1 MDFSGHLA
9 DADLQLTRAGFTSS
23 LWIPEF
29 GWENEAEELAMTPE
43 QPQLLA
49 AIQLFNQLFICAL
62 MRAWVHL
69 AAEMQAGKTGVITT
83 FIRLLLANAA
93 KLRVKPNRIFI
104 LTGMNDDAWKKQ
116 TRQRMPFQ
124 IREGVQHSKGLGR
137 VAAALHKLLEKDGTD
152 TLSNVL
158 VVLDESH
165 IAASE
170 RNQPYKQIWATLQR
184 LCPMDKWQE
193 RNIRIITISATDPAK
208 VMAISTETPLPTA
221 VVRLQTTER
230 YQSVQKLVESG
241 RIRYLDDFGDLH
253 MCSKEFR
260 TGVACGCKGHRHL
273 PIAISEIMRSVIEDY
288 EGEPLYHVLRPRMG
302 KQMDVVPLLREA
314 FPDAEVI
321 CWDASANSARAAAGA
336 GGDDTTS
343 TADLDDINEILS
355 EPPATTTFIVLK
367 NMFYA
372 AKTLDDTHVGILY
385 DRVGGKDDTNLQSLM
400 GRACGYEKSG
410 RTIVYSSKQTVRN
423 YLECWRELCSNPSA
437 PLLVNIPASHLDRKM
452 TGVRATTET
461 RGRVAKLSVA
471 ASVMTPL
478 GKPSGDVA
486 AAGGGSSPRAKA
498 NEENF
503 DSEWREFKTLAEA
516 KGFGPH
522 IRTPRLE
529 NGFYQTSTTKGAK
542 TLRYDEVMAMKGG
555 KKTANLPWKSLEI
568 GASVHRLYV
577 GYKNISDPASSVFVV
592 RRLTRRV

>member
-9 DADLQLTRAGFTSS
+9 DAELQLTRAGFTSS

-29 GWENEAEELAMTPE
+29 GWENDTEELTMTPE

-49 AIQLFNQLFICAL
+49 AIQLFNQLFVCAL
-62 MRAWVHL
+62 VRAWAHL

-83 FIRLLLANAA
+83 FIRLLLANAT
-93 KLRVKPNRIFI
+93 KLRIKPNRIFI
-104 LTGMNDDAWKKQ
+104 LTGMSDDAWKKQ
-116 TRQRMPFQ
+116 TRQRMPYQ
-124 IREGVQHSKGLGR
+124 IREGVQHSKGLGK
-137 VAAALHKLLEKDGTD
+137 VAMALHKLLEKDGTE

-184 LCPMDKWQE
+184 LCPMEKWQE

-208 VMAISTETPLPTA
+208 VMAISTDTPLPAA

-230 YQSVQKLVESG
+230 YQSIQKLVEAN
-241 RIRYLDDFGDLH
+241 RIRYLDSFGDLH

-260 TGVACGCKGHRHL
+260 TGAACGCKGHRHL
-273 PIAISEIMRSVIEDY
+273 PVAISEIMRSIVEDY
-288 EGEPLYHVLRPRMG
+288 EGEPLYHILRPRMG
-302 KQMDVVPLLREA
+302 KQMDVVPLLRDA
-314 FPDAEVI
+314 FPEAEVI
-321 CWDASANSARAAAGA
+321 CWDATANSARAAAG
-336 GGDDTTS
+336 GGDDGTS
-343 TADLDDINEILS
+343 TAEMEDINDILS
-355 EPPATTTFIVLK
+355 EPPTTTTFIILK

-400 GRACGYEKSG
+400 GRACGYEKSE
-410 RTIVYSSKQTVRN
+410 RTIVYTSKQTVRN
-423 YLECWRELCSNPSA
+423 YLDCWREVCSNPSA

-452 TGVRATTET
+452 TGIRASTAT
-461 RGRVAKLSVA
+461 RGRTAQLSVA

-478 GKPSGDVA
+478 GKPSADISA
-486 AAGGGSSPRAKA
+486 SASTSPRAKA
-498 NEENF
+498 NEANF
-503 DSEWREFKTLAEA
+503 TSEWREFLSLSEA
-516 KGFGPH
+516 KAFGPH
-522 IRTPRLE
+522 IRTPRLD
-529 NGFYQTSTTKGAK
+529 NGFYQTSTTKAAK
-542 TLRYDEVMAMKGG
+542 VLRYDEVLAMKGG

-577 GYKNISDPASSVFVV
+577 GYKNISDPASAIFVV
-592 RRLTRRV
+592 RRLTRNV